1 MADQGAAHEGPAG
14 LDAPPAHRD
23 NRNQPTEAINETKMR
38 KLSNIIRDN
47 AAFNGWR
54 CPDCDAR
61 KPEWNGERGRFAS
74 YQCNECGLHWDA
86 CEYECSDAEL
96 ADARAASAF

>member
-1 MADQGAAHEGPAG
+1 
-14 LDAPPAHRD
+14 
-23 NRNQPTEAINETKMR
+23 MR

-54 CPDCDAR
+54 CPDCDAQ
-61 KPEWNGERGRFAS
+61 KPESNGHRGADAT
-74 YQCNECGLHWDA
+74 YLCTECGLMWDA

-96 ADARAASAF
+96 ANARAASAF